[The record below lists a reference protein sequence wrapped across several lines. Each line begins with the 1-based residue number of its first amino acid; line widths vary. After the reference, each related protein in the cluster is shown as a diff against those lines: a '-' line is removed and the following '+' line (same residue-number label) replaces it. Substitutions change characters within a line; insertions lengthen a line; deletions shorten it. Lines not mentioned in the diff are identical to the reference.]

1 MSTYKNLTQ
10 LLTKNE
16 RRQGLA
22 LLALM
27 VVSMALEVLGVGL
40 IVPVIALM
48 TKPNFLDGFSKLQP
62 LLSILGNPDQ
72 LHLVI
77 GSMLLLIGFYFVKT
91 LFMTY
96 AVWKQNKFA
105 FGILTDLSHRLFGYY
120 LNQPWRFHL
129 QRNSAQLIQN
139 VTSEISIFVSSA
151 LQPGMMLLTEG
162 LVLFGIA
169 ILLFQVQPIGTLII
183 LAAALSVSWLFH
195 GTTRGYILNWGKARQ
210 YHEGMRTQHLQQG
223 LGGAKDV
230 KLLGR
235 EQTFL
240 DEYNTHNVLGA
251 KVAQNQKTL
260 MDIPRLWLEL
270 LAVIGLGVL
279 MFVMIAKGKS
289 LDTLAPT
296 LGLFAAAAFRI
307 MPSLNRILGAVQNLR
322 YGLPVINSLRKEI
335 QLVEKTTKPRQREA
349 LLSFKQDISLIN
361 ISYRYVNSTKNALEN
376 INICIPRGTSV
387 GFIGVSGAGKSTL
400 VDIIL
405 GLLTSDEGY
414 VRVDGFDIQSN
425 LRGWQKQI
433 GYVPQTIFLTDDT
446 LRRNV
451 AFGLSEALID
461 DVAVQRAIKAA
472 QLEYFISGLPNGLDT
487 LVGERGVRLSGGQ
500 RQRIGIA
507 RALYHDPDIL
517 VLDEATSSLDSLT
530 EKGVMD
536 AVNALQGNKTLLIVA
551 HRLSTVE
558 GCDKL
563 YRMEQGCVVQ
573 EGSFDQVMNAYS
585 SHGNK
590 TRVVEPG

>member
-10 LLTKNE
+10 LLTKRE
-16 RRQGLA
+16 RRQGL
-22 LLALM
+22 
-27 VVSMALEVLGVGL
+27 VVFVLTVISMALEVMGIGL

-48 TKPNFLDGFSKLQP
+48 TKPNLLDGFPKLQP
-62 LLSILGNPDQ
+62 LLSALGNPDQ

-77 GSMLLLIGFYFVKT
+77 GSMLLLIGFYLVKT

-96 AVWKQNKFA
+96 VVWKQNKFA
-105 FGILTDLSHRLFGYY
+105 YGVLADLSHRLFGYY

-139 VTSEISIFVSSA
+139 VTSEVSVFVNNA

-162 LVLFGIA
+162 LVLLGIA

-183 LAAALSVSWLFH
+183 VVTVLSVSWLFH
-195 GTTRGYILNWGKARQ
+195 GVTRRRILNWGEARQ

-240 DEYNTHNVLGA
+240 DEYNTHNALSVRVG
-251 KVAQNQKTL
+251 QNQKTL

-335 QLVEKTTKPRQREA
+335 QLVEKTTKPTQSEI
-349 LLSFKQDISLIN
+349 LLPFKQDISLTNIN
-361 ISYRYVNSTKNALEN
+361 YRYVNATKNALEN
-376 INICIPRGTSV
+376 INICIPHGTSV
-387 GFIGVSGAGKSTL
+387 GFIGASGAGKSTL

-405 GLLTSDEGY
+405 GLLTPDEGH
-414 VRVDGFDIQSN
+414 VSVDGFDIQNN

-451 AFGLSEALID
+451 AFGLPEALID

-472 QLEYFISGLPNGLDT
+472 QLEGFIGSLPNGLDT

-507 RALYHDPDIL
+507 RALYHDPAIL

-530 EKGVMD
+530 EEGVMD
-536 AVNALQGNKTLLIVA
+536 AVNALQGDKTLLIVA

-558 GCDKL
+558 RCDRL
-563 YRMEQGCVVQ
+563 YKMEQGRVVE
-573 EGSFDQVMNAYS
+573 EGSFDQVMHAYS
-585 SHGNK
+585 SYENK
-590 TRVVEPG
+590 ISVAGAE